1 MLLSWCPTIF
11 TLSLRLVPTS
21 VLNAEL
27 NSLRAGSHSVQ
38 EEFGFRA
45 PVWQRGFSEV
55 RIYDS
60 EHFMRVMDYIAQNP
74 VRRRLAQSADAY
86 PYSSFHPGFEL
97 DEVPQGLKPGNV
109 LLPTGTSE
117 DVP

>member
-1 MLLSWCPTIF
+1 
-11 TLSLRLVPTS
+11 
-21 VLNAEL
+21 
-27 NSLRAGSHSVQ
+27 
-38 EEFGFRA
+38 
-45 PVWQRGFSEV
+45 V

-74 VRRRLAQSADAY
+74 VSRRLAQSPDVY
-86 PYSSFHPGFEL
+86 PYCSCHSGFEL
-97 DEVPQGLKPGNV
+97 DEIPQGLKPGNV